1 MSVDFSQVK
10 GIKIPQGNVERIT
23 IDNTVVWQATR
34 SWKEIQSASNYTI
47 ILNGG
52 SGSGIFQ
59 NGFDYEDRIGGSPD
73 WLPHLYKVNG
83 NNTFIRFVLEKA
95 DSITSNNFTTGS
107 YYYINTTGNSTI
119 PSTDSPDWEA
129 FVLAD
134 TYGEDWTIELDLRLC
149 KNSLTQI
156 PLFVIRSGTNEAGS
170 NYFACSIVG
179 EYDQDKDCYYVGLV
193 GSRYGGGTNIDRAV
207 IRYRGVSSYN
217 LFGVPALDP
226 GWITVDNTTRTMGSA
241 STYKNIS
248 NFATLPANPTKIK
261 LTLKYVNKAPNN
273 STEYNTN
280 MRILQSNMGFAK
292 LNELLTAPN
301 TEFTLEVNYDPNRPY
316 LFVVGSYKNVWS
328 ASLDYYISLKQVVSM
343 GEITLSLIKSGAD
356 EDIVSNVTPSS
367 SYGIYPFSITKIE
380 AYFA

>member
-23 IDNTVVWQATR
+23 IGNTVVWQATR
-34 SWKEIQSASNYTI
+34 SWKTIQSASDYTI
-47 ILNGG
+47 IQYGI
-52 SGSGIFQ
+52 SIDGIFQ
-59 NGFDYEDRIGGSPD
+59 NGTNYANRIGGTETN

-83 NNTFIRFVLEKA
+83 NNTLIRFVLEKA
-95 DSITSNNFTTGS
+95 DSTSSTNYTAGS
-107 YYYINTTGNSTI
+107 YYYINTTGNLGI
-119 PSTDSPDWEA
+119 PSTDSPDWKA
-129 FVLAD
+129 FVPGD

-156 PLFVIRSGTNEAGS
+156 PLFVIRSGTNSAGS
-170 NYFACSIVG
+170 SYYACSIVG
-179 EYDQDKDCYYVGLV
+179 KYDQDKDCYYVGLV
-193 GSRYGGGTNIDRAV
+193 GNIYGNPYDRAV

-241 STYKNIS
+241 STYKNIT

-273 STEYNTN
+273 STDYNTN
-280 MRILQSNMGFAK
+280 MRTLQSNMGFTK
-292 LNELLTAPN
+292 LNKLLTAPN
-301 TEFTLEVNYDPNRPY
+301 TEFTLEANYDPNRPY

-343 GEITLSLIKSGAD
+343 GEITLSLIKSGTN
-356 EDIVSNVTPSS
+356 EDPISSVTPSS
-367 SYGIYPFSITKIE
+367 SVGIYPFSITKIE
-380 AYFA
+380 AYFD